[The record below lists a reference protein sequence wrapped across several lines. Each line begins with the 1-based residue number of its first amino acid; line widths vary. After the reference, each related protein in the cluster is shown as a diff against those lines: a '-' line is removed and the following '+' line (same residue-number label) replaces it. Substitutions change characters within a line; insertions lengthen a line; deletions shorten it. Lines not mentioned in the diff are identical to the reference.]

1 MKEMRFN
8 IMRLLFVCLAFVCLA
23 AKAQTVVLDGQ
34 TGDPVSY
41 ASVFDKTTGKYL
53 GNTDGSGCIPGS
65 AEEVQTL
72 AVQHLNYEP
81 LTIEKSTIADG
92 KIMLTPLVHTVKEVT
107 VDKGKHEYVRMK
119 VYARQLLWMTDT
131 LAKVTKA
138 ICHFYFK
145 ASKPSGTPKVTIL
158 SGKAVYDKNILKG
171 KNSKMVRG
179 VFNITP
185 ELVLKITGPKDLKI
199 LPEEGTK
206 RLDLDKTGGNWGIE
220 YARFDWKNK
229 RCSIVED
236 SVCFLKPFTF
246 PFTGLAFSRFF
257 RTETYDIHY
266 GAPKLSNLANV
277 LFGARVTHKKS
288 NTSVDI
294 YNEAF
299 VLDVDYASKED
310 YEKEKNAELGEFVEP
325 TGFQP
330 LNDNVLEAM
339 KNMRTLTKEEKMEI
353 AYGQQKPKK

>member
-1 MKEMRFN
+1 MKL
-8 IMRLLFVCLAFVCLA
+8 MRLLFVCLAFVCLSA
-23 AKAQTVVLDGQ
+23 NAQTVVLDGE

-41 ASVFDKTTGKYL
+41 ASVFDKATGKYL
-53 GNTDGSGCIPGS
+53 GNTDGSGCIPGE
-65 AEEVQTL
+65 AETVQTITL
-72 AVQHLNYEP
+72 QHLNYEP
-81 LTIEKSTIADG
+81 LTIDKSAVADG
-92 KIMLTPLVHTVKEVT
+92 KIRLVPLVHTVKEVT

-119 VYARQLLWMTDT
+119 VYVRQLIWMTDT

-145 ASKPSGTPKVTIL
+145 ASKPSGTPKVTVL
-158 SGKAVYDKNILKG
+158 SGKSVYDKSILVG
-171 KNSKMVRG
+171 KNLKMVRG
-179 VFNITP
+179 VFNISP
-185 ELVLKITGPKDLKI
+185 ELVLKITGPKDLKR
-199 LPEEGTK
+199 LPEEGVK

-277 LFGARVTHKKS
+277 LFGVRVTHKKS
-288 NTSVDI
+288 NTSLNI
-294 YNEAF
+294 YSEAF

-310 YEKEKNAELGEFVEP
+310 YEKEKDADLGEFVEP
-325 TGFQP
+325 TGFLP
-330 LNDNVLEAM
+330 LNENVQNAM
-339 KNMRTLTKEEKMEI
+339 KNMRSLTLEEKKEI
-353 AYGQQKPKK
+353 AYGQKDSKK

>member
-1 MKEMRFN
+1 MIEKRLD
-8 IMRLLFVCLAFVCLA
+8 IMRLFFVCLAFVCLA
-23 AKAQTVVLDGQ
+23 ANAQTVVVDGE

-41 ASVFDKTTGKYL
+41 ASVFDKSTTKYL
-53 GNTDGSGCIPGS
+53 GNTDGSGRIPES
-65 AEEVQTL
+65 AEDVQTISI
-72 AVQHLNYEP
+72 QHLNYEP
-81 LTIEKSTIADG
+81 LTMEKSMIADG
-92 KIMLTPLVHTVKEVT
+92 KIRLVPLVHTVKEVT

-119 VYARQLLWMTDT
+119 VYVRQLIWMTDT

-145 ASKPSGTPKVTIL
+145 ASKASGTPKVKIL
-158 SGKAVYDKNILKG
+158 SGKAVYDKNILMD

-179 VFNITP
+179 VFNINP
-185 ELVLKITGPKDLKI
+185 ELVLKITGPRDLKKM
-199 LPEEGTK
+199 PEEGVK
-206 RLDLDKTGGNWGIE
+206 RLDLNNIGGNWGIN
-220 YARFDWKNK
+220 YARFDWKNQ

-236 SVCFLKPFTF
+236 SVFFLKPFTI

-277 LFGARVTHKKS
+277 LFGVRITHKKS

-310 YEKEKNAELGEFVEP
+310 FEKEKDAALVEFVEP
-325 TGFQP
+325 SGFQP
-330 LNDNVLEAM
+330 LNENVLEAM
-339 KNMRTLTKEEKMEI
+339 KNMRALTKEEKMEI